1 MLFRF
6 LLSILLATTLLAS
19 RAQYPYVRK
28 LNFPDPLPTQVVYD
42 MLTDAKGYIWVCTD
56 KGLYRFNGRTFVAI
70 PFDRTS
76 SKAVS
81 YLQEDNKGVIWCM
94 NFHNQVFS
102 LRNDTLR
109 QLTVASGSLQ
119 GPGSFNNMVVGD
131 TRVWLHT
138 FDHIYELDKQ
148 NGRLIKTVTV
158 PGRYNQ
164 IISIASTG
172 KKLIA
177 ITHDGFLLN
186 GTDTAVWNSSGLYYN
201 DFHFVRSKTTITG
214 VGTGYERRGG
224 FEWQPDRC
232 IVMKPPDLPQ
242 EIYVFQAVQ
251 LDNDEFWLCTQSGAY
266 RWNRETGE
274 TRCYLPNERVSD
286 IVKDYQGNYWFST
299 LDNGLFVCASLYNS
313 LIKIYQDP
321 LLDNFTR
328 IQALPNGELLT
339 GSSQGLMARINL
351 DNLQTFE
358 YNLPRGREMEFIS
371 YDPVSGLIINNRGAF
386 RTDQKEPVEIMDY
399 SKGMQRDK
407 FGNLIVALFNG
418 ALVINDRFGERAYNR
433 FPNIACPLY
442 EARQHDTV
450 SYDGKTIA
458 IRLRARRCLSA
469 LSTTD
474 QDIFWIGYEDGLYEY
489 NYDGTVRIYTDSR
502 GMPVVARSLQQQFD
516 GSLVVGTSTTGVKIF
531 RKGKEL
537 RSFTTEN
544 GLSSNDVRKVIR
556 QGAYIWVLTDAGL
569 DRIDAT
575 TGTITNYL
583 EEYGLSNIII
593 NDFLIDNGKIL
604 FATTTG
610 LLVRYNLP
618 RYFNFDIRFP
628 LLKASMDGLPVENG
642 ATLLGRDIS
651 FYFEALHYLSTNA
664 LNYQYRLMGS
674 DTSWQQLSGSNN
686 QISFNSLSPG
696 SYTFEIRAT
705 AGPNYKSDI
714 RQFSFQVPRPFWL
727 RTGFLLVLIGVAAIM
742 VALALRKWKT
752 SLLNRQVIKE
762 QVLKSQLVAL
772 RAQMNPHFLY
782 NVLNTVQG
790 LVYGNRKTEAGE
802 LLGNFSD
809 LMRKTLQAS
818 DKQLLTLRDEI
829 ENIRLY
835 LELEKARFDEGFT
848 YTIDIIGIEDLTQ
861 VYVPSLMLQPFVENA
876 VKHGLMHKAGEKKV
890 EIVFEKEANGI
901 RVVIDDNGIGRIHS
915 MEINQRSQNKPFSF
929 ATEALNERMNLFN
942 RLYPQKIFC
951 RIVDKTDM
959 QQQPQGTRVEL
970 LIPDYTG
977 DIMSL

>member
-1 MLFRF
+1 MLSR
-6 LLSILLATTLLAS
+6 ILFTLLLAS
-19 RAQYPYVRK
+19 VWFTSSGQYPYVRK

-56 KGLYRFNGRTFVAI
+56 KGLYRFNGRTFVSI
-70 PFDRTS
+70 PFDATR
-76 SKAVS
+76 SKAIS

-94 NFHNQVFS
+94 NFYNQLFS
-102 LRNDTLR
+102 LQNDTLR
-109 QLTVASGSLQ
+109 QFPIPSDSLRE
-119 GPGSFNNMVVGD
+119 PGSFNNVVVGD
-131 TRVWLHT
+131 QRIWLHT
-138 FDHIYELDKQ
+138 FSHIYELDKKS
-148 NGRLIKTVTV
+148 GRLVKTIPV

-172 KKLIA
+172 NRLFA
-177 ITHDGFLLN
+177 ITHDGYLLN
-186 GTDTAVWNSSGLYYN
+186 GTDTPAWHSSGLQYT
-201 DFHFVRSKTTITG
+201 DFRFVRSRNSITG
-214 VGTGYERRGG
+214 IGTGYERSAG
-224 FEWQPDRC
+224 FEWQKDRC
-232 IVMKPPDLPQ
+232 VVMPQPDLPKDV
-242 EIYVFQAVQ
+242 YVFQAVQ
-251 LDNDEFWLCTQSGAY
+251 LDNNEFWLCTQSGAY

-328 IQALPNGELLT
+328 LQVLPNGELLA
-339 GSSQGLMARINL
+339 GNSQGMMAKINL
-351 DNLQTFE
+351 DNLQTFQ
-358 YNLPRGREMEFIS
+358 YNLPRSREMEFIT
-371 YDPVSGLIINNRGAF
+371 YDPVSGLIINNRGVF
-386 RTDQKEPVEIMDY
+386 KPDQQEPVEILEY
-399 SKGMQRDK
+399 SKGVQRDK

-418 ALVINDRFGERAYNR
+418 ALVINDHFGEKQNSR

-442 EARQHDTV
+442 EARQKDTV

-458 IRLRARRCLSA
+458 MQLRARRALSA
-469 LSTTD
+469 LSATD
-474 QDIFWIGYEDGLYEY
+474 QDVFWVGYEDGLYEY
-489 NYDGTVRIYTDSR
+489 NYDGTVRVYTDSKR
-502 GMPVVARSLQQQFD
+502 RPVVARSMQQQFD
-516 GSLVVGTSTTGVKIF
+516 GSLVVGTSTDGVKIF

-537 RSFTTEN
+537 RSYTTEH
-544 GLSSNDVRKVIR
+544 GLSSNDVRKIIR
-556 QGAYIWVLTDAGL
+556 QGAFIWVLTDAGL

-575 TGTITNYL
+575 TGNITNYL

-593 NDFLIDNGKIL
+593 NDFMIDNGKIL

-628 LLKASMDGLPVENG
+628 LLKASMDGQPVENG
-642 ATLLGRDIS
+642 ATIPGRDIS

-664 LNYQYRLMGS
+664 LNYQYRLLGA
-674 DTSWQQLSGSNN
+674 DTSWQTLTGSTN
-686 QISFNSLSPG
+686 QVAFNSLLPG
-696 SYTFEIRAT
+696 TYSFEIKAF
-705 AGPNYKSDI
+705 AGANYKSDV
-714 RQFSFQVPRPFWL
+714 RQFTFVVPRPFWQGA
-727 RTGFLLVLIGVAAIM
+727 GFLVAMVLVLGLFLWV
-742 VALALRKWKT
+742 ALRKWKT
-752 SLLNRQVIKE
+752 SLLNRQAIKE

-848 YTIDIIGIEDLTQ
+848 YSIDIIGIEDLSE

-890 EIVFEKEANGI
+890 ELVFEKEAHGI
-901 RVVIDDNGIGRIHS
+901 RVVIDDNGIGRMHS
-915 MEINQRSQNKPFSF
+915 MEINQRSHNKPFSF
-929 ATEALNERMNLFN
+929 ATEALNERMDLFN

-951 RIVDKTDM
+951 RIVDKMDER
-959 QQQPQGTRVEL
+959 QHPQGTRVEL
-970 LIPDYTG
+970 LIPDYTT
-977 DIMSL
+977 DSEAL